1 MRTRASLCC
10 IFLSVFATNCCLADW
25 VVLRGGKQI
34 ETTGRWAVAGN
45 LLSFR
50 TADGTPKRVLLSLI
64 DYDATLKANPRA
76 RKARNA
82 EWHISPEGIR
92 ILEET
97 ARRQEAME
105 ARMRAQQEMNAQ
117 MGSVAP
123 KPGAAGGDQ
132 GSTQGQ
138 RQGRSQENG
147 PYGGY
152 ATRGMLGI
160 AACKIYQ
167 DDPGAYS
174 RCLAQY

>member
-10 IFLSVFATNCCLADW
+10 IFLSICAAQGGLADQ

-34 ETTGRWAVAGN
+34 ETTGKWIVAGN

-50 TADGTPKRVLLSLI
+50 TSDGTPKRVPLSLI
-64 DYDATLKANPRA
+64 DYDATLKANPRTK
-76 RKARNA
+76 KARDA

-92 ILEET
+92 ILQET
-97 ARRQEAME
+97 ARQQQATE

-117 MGSVAP
+117 MSSVAA
-123 KPGAAGGDQ
+123 KPGAIGGGAQ
-132 GSTQGQ
+132 GSSQG
-138 RQGRSQENG
+138 QGRSQGNG

-152 ATRGMLGI
+152 ATKGMQGI
-160 AACKIYQ
+160 AMCKVYQ

>member
-1 MRTRASLCC
+1 MRMRTSLCC
-10 IFLSVFATNCCLADW
+10 IFLSLCAAQGGLADQ

-34 ETTGRWAVAGN
+34 ETTGKWIVAGN

-50 TADGTPKRVLLSLI
+50 MSDGTPKRVPLSII

-76 RKARNA
+76 KKARD

-92 ILEET
+92 ILQET
-97 ARRQEAME
+97 ARQQEAME

-117 MGSVAP
+117 MGSVAA
-123 KPGAAGGDQ
+123 KPGSAGGGQ
-132 GSTQGQ
+132 GSPQS
-138 RQGRSQENG
+138 QGRSQQG
-147 PYGGY
+147 QGQYGGY
-152 ATRGMLGI
+152 ATKGMQGI
-160 AACKIYQ
+160 AVCKIYQ